1 MVPERVKV
9 AEPVLMIE
17 PVPEN
22 TAPDCMYESE
32 ELVTDKL
39 PPFKESDDPISIDP
53 PFKVKLSALEELDM
67 VELISMVPPVNVNV
81 ALEPDVLE
89 IAAFT
94 VSVLDEE
101 LPVVTETLT
110 PELSEELMDEAKIV
124 VVVDGVNVA
133 E

>member
-1 MVPERVKV
+1 MPAPSFVNEPLPEK
-9 AEPVLMIE
+9 
-17 PVPEN
+17 
-22 TAPDCMYESE
+22 TAPDCMYESDV
-32 ELVTDKL
+32 LVMLRL
-39 PPFKESDDPISIDP
+39 PPFRERDEPISIDP

-101 LPVVTETLT
+101 LPVVTVTLT
-110 PELSEELMDEAKIV
+110 PELSEELMDDAKIV
-124 VVVDGVNVA
+124 VVVEGVK
-133 E
+133 ELE

>member
-1 MVPERVKV
+1 V
-9 AEPVLMIE
+9 
-17 PVPEN
+17 
-22 TAPDCMYESE
+22 
-32 ELVTDKL
+32 LVTDRL

-53 PFKVKLSALEELDM
+53 PFKVKLSSLEELDM

-81 ALEPDVLE
+81 ALDPDVLE

-94 VSVLDEE
+94 VRVLDDE

>member
-1 MVPERVKV
+1 
-9 AEPVLMIE
+9 
-17 PVPEN
+17 
-22 TAPDCMYESE
+22 MYESDV
-32 ELVTDKL
+32 LVMLRL
-39 PPFKESDDPISIDP
+39 PPFRERDEPISIDP
-53 PFKVKLSALEELDM
+53 PLKVKLSALEELDM

-101 LPVVTETLT
+101 LPVVTVTLT
-110 PELSEELMDEAKIV
+110 PELSEELMDDAKIV